1 MSGVDIWTG
10 RTAHALQLALRMTN
24 EGFAERIGASVR
36 TVAKWSANP
45 NSVQVPDLQRA
56 LDTMYSRASAEEKE
70 RFARMTQST
79 EAAPVALPEIP
90 ASVGDS
96 LRWIDS
102 AMTWPSGEARKRTAA
117 LMGEMDEEAFRG
129 QRYRQSGVSRSRVAR
144 FLRSYYAVPDSSQ
157 HGFYSANVSGQ
168 TYETSVLTAQ
178 SWLGLHAQVGPTETN
193 LTFKPSARRADISI
207 DEITARA
214 ALVRIAGT
222 LAFGTRLANSPT
234 YRLVRASV
242 EPTCVTGDL
251 DVIDFIEYALT
262 FDLLEN
268 ELLDAIS
275 AGVAEAAELPLRSR
289 YLPDSTSLLDLANR
303 VCVGGPICLTA
314 IARKRHGRH
323 DYVLL
328 VQERSGHVLNAAGRL
343 AVIPKAF
350 HQPLVD
356 LDEDANIVMTIERE
370 MEEELFGR
378 PEVDLDGNAQRLAD
392 PMRPD
397 RLSEPMKWLANQRDN
412 GSWHIECTGYG
423 INAVSGNYEYP
434 CLIVIND
441 EAWWDQYG
449 GHIEANWEVGGLHR
463 YSTLSAELLESL
475 IADPRW
481 SNEGLFAFVEG
492 LRRLAEL
499 DTERVAL
506 PHIEVELH
514 K

>member
-70 RFARMTQST
+70 RFARMTQSP
-79 EAAPVALPEIP
+79 EAAPVALPEVP
-90 ASVGDS
+90 TSVGDS

-102 AMTWPSGEARKRTAA
+102 AMAWPGGEARKRTAA
-117 LMGEMDEEAFRG
+117 LMGEMDEEAFRS
-129 QRYRQSGVSRSRVAR
+129 QRYRRSGVSRSQVAR
-144 FLRSYYAVPDSSQ
+144 LLQSYYAVPDSSQ
-157 HGFYSANVSGQ
+157 YGFYSANVSGQ
-168 TYETSVLTAQ
+168 AYETSILTAQ
-178 SWLGLHAQVGPTETN
+178 SWLELRAPIDPTRPN
-193 LTFKPSARRADISI
+193 LTFKPSAQRAAIPF
-207 DEITARA
+207 DEITAHA
-214 ALVRIAGT
+214 AVMRIAGT

-234 YRLVRASV
+234 YRLVGATVGPSQV
-242 EPTCVTGDL
+242 AGDL
-251 DVIDFIEYALT
+251 SVIDFIEYALT

-275 AGVAEAAELPLRSR
+275 TGVAEAAELPLRSR
-289 YLPDSTSLLDLANR
+289 YLPDKTSRLGIANR
-303 VCVGGPICLTA
+303 LCVGGPISLTA
-314 IARKRHGRH
+314 IARNRHGRH

-397 RLSEPMKWLANQRDN
+397 RLSEPMRWLANQRN
-412 GSWHIECTGYG
+412 NESWHIECTGYG
-423 INAVSGNYEYP
+423 INAVSGNYEFP

-441 EAWWDQYG
+441 EAWWERYG

-475 IADPRW
+475 IADQRW

-499 DTERVAL
+499 DSERVAL

>member
-1 MSGVDIWTG
+1 VSGVDIWTG

-45 NSVQVPDLQRA
+45 NSVQIPDLQRA
-56 LDTMYSRASAEEKE
+56 LDTMHSQASAEEKE
-70 RFARMTQST
+70 RFARMIRST
-79 EAAPVALPEIP
+79 EVAPVALPEIP

-102 AMTWPSGEARKRTAA
+102 AMTWPSGEARKRAVA
-117 LMGEMDEEAFRG
+117 LMSEMDGEAFRG
-129 QRYRQSGVSRSRVAR
+129 QRYRRSGVSRSQVAC
-144 FLRSYYAVPDSSQ
+144 FLQSYYAVSGSGQ
-157 HGFYSANVSGQ
+157 HGFYSASVSGQ
-168 TYETSVLTAQ
+168 AYKTSILTAQ
-178 SWLGLHAQVGPTETN
+178 PWLELRAPLGPTAPN
-193 LTFKPSARRADISI
+193 LTYKPSARRTVIAF
-207 DEITARA
+207 DEIAAHA
-214 ALVRIAGT
+214 ALMRIAGT
-222 LAFGTRLANSPT
+222 LAFGTRLVNSPT
-234 YRLVRASV
+234 YRLVGATV
-242 EPTCVTGDL
+242 APKQVAGDL
-251 DVIDFIEYALT
+251 SVIDFVEYALT

-268 ELLDAIS
+268 ELLDTIS
-275 AGVAEAAELPLRSR
+275 AGVAEVAELPLRSR
-289 YLPDSTSLLDLANR
+289 YLPDKSSLLDLANR
-303 VCVGGPICLTA
+303 VCVGGPISLTA
-314 IARKRHGRH
+314 IARNRHGRH

-328 VQERSGHVLNAAGRL
+328 VQERSGHVLNAPGRL

-350 HQPLVD
+350 HQPLID
-356 LDEDANIVMTIERE
+356 LDEDANIAMTIERE

-392 PMRPD
+392 PMRID
-397 RLSEPMKWLANQRDN
+397 RLSEPMRWLANQRNN

-423 INAVSGNYEYP
+423 INAVSGNYEFP

-441 EAWWDQYG
+441 ETWWEQYG

-499 DTERVAL
+499 DSERVAL